1 MRTPLLFLLLITA
14 TSGFA
19 QTTVVLQPGPE
30 QGYDAKIW
38 DLGPMANFGTDPE
51 LIALSW
57 NFAFPGEPGIFRGLL
72 RYDLAGIPSNATILE
87 AKLSLYHNPALTNPG
102 HAGLNAARLERVTS
116 EWDEESVTWSNQP
129 TVDTNQVI
137 RLPVSL
143 AEDQDYL
150 TIDVLDHVRQM
161 VAAPSSNFGWLF
173 RLEEE
178 VPEASMK
185 FCSSDCENGTRRPK
199 LEITYTL
206 DLTTCLD
213 LQPDADLGKDAL
225 VWSFMPE
232 TNYGNHPDFMTYAWT
247 FQFFEETE
255 IRSYIGFD
263 LGSIPAEA
271 TIQHAAI
278 SLYHN
283 HESSNAGHAG
293 DNAAFLSRVTESW
306 EEDAINWNNQPAF
319 TTEDEVLIPTSVYED
334 QDYLRLDV
342 TDMIADMIAEPATG
356 HGFMIRLVTPE
367 ILRSMKFTSSDF
379 ATDSS
384 RRPRL
389 EVCYTV
395 PTSVKTIRPATV
407 RVQPNPFTDVL
418 AVRDLDGIYAVTI
431 TDATGRIVYRQ
442 DDMHFAP
449 DGTSFDPR
457 LEMAGVYIL
466 TLHREGEIR
475 QQKVVRL

>member
-19 QTTVVLQPGPE
+19 QTTLVLQPGPD

-38 DLGPMANFGTDPE
+38 DLGPTANFGTDPE
-51 LIALSW
+51 LIALTW
-57 NFAFPGEPGIFRGLL
+57 IFGFQGGPGIFRGLL
-72 RYDLAGIPSNATILE
+72 RYDLAGIPPDATILE

-116 EWDEESVTWSNQP
+116 EWDEESVNWTNQP

-143 AEDQDYL
+143 TDDQDYL

-161 VAAPSSNFGWLF
+161 VASPASNFGWLF
-173 RLEEE
+173 RLDEE

-185 FCSSDCENGTRRPK
+185 FCSSDCTNGARRPK

-206 DLTTCLD
+206 DTATCLD
-213 LQPDADLGKDAL
+213 LQPDAELGKDAL
-225 VWSFMPE
+225 VWNFMPE

-247 FQFFEETE
+247 WQITEETE
-255 IRSYIGFD
+255 IRSFIGFD
-263 LGSIPAEA
+263 LSGIPNYA
-271 TIQHAAI
+271 TVQHAAI

-306 EEDAINWNNQPAF
+306 EEDVITWNNQPAF
-319 TTEDEVLIPTSVYED
+319 TTEDEVVIPTSMYED

-342 TDMIADMIAEPATG
+342 TDMVADMVGDPATG
-356 HGFMIRLVTPE
+356 HGFMIQLVTPE

-379 ATDSS
+379 ATDPS

-395 PTSVKTIRPATV
+395 PTSVSAIRPATV

-418 AVRDLDGIYAVTI
+418 SVRDLDGVYAVTI

-442 DDMHFAP
+442 DEMHFAP

-457 LEMAGVYIL
+457 LEIAGVYIL
-466 TLHREGEIR
+466 TLRREGEIR